1 MDLSA
6 WVSAGA
12 AVVSAAFAAVSVWQ
26 SSRAQTLNA
35 QTADASKKQ
44 AHAVAMKEARINQR
58 LHVDST
64 DHSTLR
70 IWNPGI
76 ADLDRVI
83 VENYAVGKH
92 PLEIRNLSAGEF
104 KSVPLIRRPVSGDD
118 LRCEVYR
125 KGASLPDRQCFD
137 FSDIGIP
144 TVRPPSF

>member
-12 AVVSAAFAAVSVWQ
+12 AVVSAAFAAVSVLQ

-76 ADLDRVI
+76 TDLDRVV

-104 KSVPLIRRPVSGDD
+104 KSVPLIRRPISGDA
-118 LRCEVYR
+118 LRCEVYI
-125 KGASLPDRQCFD
+125 KGASLPDRQYFD
-137 FSDIGIP
+137 FSAIGIP